1 MKRTLFAA
9 IAAFGLMS
17 SLYLV
22 SCGEVDPCKDKDFGV
37 HGTCVDGIAV
47 CNAGYE
53 VDPGNGRC
61 DVITSTLWLG
71 DFTGEDFDTKGT
83 SVTGKYVSKIQ
94 AIAGAGNENKVSIQ
108 DLGFY
113 ECKNTTTGAILPY
126 FVEGTVKG
134 DSIKIDYKTCNNT
147 FKGAGYFNRTAKTV
161 TINYT
166 ATYGT
171 PAKTDVSKAVLTKK

>member
-1 MKRTLFAA
+1 MLFAA

-17 SLYLV
+17 SLYLT
-22 SCGEVDPCKDKDFGV
+22 SCEEDLCKDPDKFGV
-37 HGTCVDGIAV
+37 HGKCVDGVAV
-47 CNAGYE
+47 CDPGYE

-71 DFTGEDFDTKGT
+71 DYNAEDFDTKGA
-83 SVTGKYVSKIQ
+83 SATGKYASKIQ

-113 ECKNTTTGAILPY
+113 ECKNTATNTVIPY

-147 FKGAGYFNRTAKTV
+147 FKGAGYFNRSAKIV

-171 PAKTDVSKAVLTKK
+171 PAKTDVNKAVLVKK